1 MTTTNR
7 SMSGQHR
14 PAPAHDDPQWAAELL
29 DTYFEGDLDVT
40 IAIVE
45 GLLRRLRKASKAR
58 RMLGC
63 VPHATLKAAFKL
75 RGIRPGGT
83 S

>member
-1 MTTTNR
+1 V
-7 SMSGQHR
+7 
-14 PAPAHDDPQWAAELL
+14 PDDPEWVAELL
-29 DTYFEGDLDVT
+29 DTYFDGDLEVT

-45 GLLRRLRKASKAR
+45 GLLRRLNKASKAR
-58 RMLGC
+58 RMLRC
-63 VPHATLKAAFKL
+63 VPETTLKAACKL